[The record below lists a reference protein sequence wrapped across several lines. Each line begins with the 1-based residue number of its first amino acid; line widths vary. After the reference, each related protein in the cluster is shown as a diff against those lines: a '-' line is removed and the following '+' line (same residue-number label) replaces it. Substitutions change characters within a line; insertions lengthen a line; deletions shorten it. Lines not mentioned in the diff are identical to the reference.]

1 MTRSVDQ
8 RSARAPGERKTDM
21 SNEKVTAA
29 ALARLEPIAALS
41 ASRRTELAEL
51 TFVERVSKTLDP
63 FRVRGVSGQL
73 VYLLKGELA
82 LILGNGSSEVVVGGT
97 SEARH
102 PIGRKTPFASA
113 KAITDIEL
121 IRIDD
126 DLLDIM
132 LTWDQLAVAEE
143 DVKRATSSETPS
155 IGNWAILTGLF
166 SINNL
171 KSGAFA
177 QLPTAHINELLKR
190 FKRVSVKRGAA
201 VIKEGAEGDYYYVV
215 ETGKCVVERSVGGVS
230 MKLAELKSG
239 DAFGEEALVANA
251 KRNASVTMLTDGTL
265 LRLDKNDFNELLK
278 KPLLQWVNMERARE
292 KVAQGGQW
300 LDVRYPSEYQY
311 DKLPGAINIPLAE
324 IRNAVKILDKGREYV
339 VYCQTGR
346 RSSAA
351 AFLLAQRGLKAFV
364 LEGGLSG
371 GEAKRR

>member
-1 MTRSVDQ
+1 M
-8 RSARAPGERKTDM
+8 PTD
-21 SNEKVTAA
+21 KVKAE
-29 ALARLEPIAALS
+29 ALARLEPISALS
-41 ASRRTELAEL
+41 ASRRSELAEL

-63 FRVRGVSGQL
+63 FRVKGVSGQL

-132 LTWDQLAVAEE
+132 VTWDQLAIVEE
-143 DVKRATSSETPS
+143 GAKRATSTETPS

-177 QLPTAHINELLKR
+177 ELPTAHINELLMR
-190 FKRVSVKRGAA
+190 FKRVQVKRGAE

-251 KRNASVTMLTDGTL
+251 KRNASVTMLSDGTL

-278 KPLLQWVNMERARE
+278 KPLLHWVNMEGARE

-324 IRNAVKILDKGREYV
+324 VRNAVKILDKGRQYV

-371 GEAKRR
+371 GEPRPR